1 MSYATTRR
9 QKDCY
14 DYIVACLQDT
24 GVPPSFDEMK
34 DALGLRSKSGVHRII
49 TALVE
54 RGKIVR
60 LPNRA
65 RSIALADD
73 NLFLRLPAELTTRLS
88 LIAEFNRLSVSEV
101 ATRYIVHGLA
111 LAEVPAPPSDQ
122 VAA

>member
-1 MSYATTRR
+1 MSYAMTRR

-14 DYIVACLQDT
+14 DYIAACLQDT

-49 TALVE
+49 AALEE

-60 LPNRA
+60 LRNRA
-65 RSIALADD
+65 RSISIADD
-73 NLFLRLPAELTTRLS
+73 NLFLRLPAELTSQLTIIADATR
-88 LIAEFNRLSVSEV
+88 RSVPEV
-101 ATRYIVHGLA
+101 ATEAIVHWLA
-111 LAEVPAPPSDQ
+111 IMRTPSET